1 VIETVGLALAHD
13 PTKVL
18 RQVDCHGQF
27 AMLIF
32 EVCDALRVYVGP
44 LLRALQ
50 HQPGR
55 PARGQW
61 PLLQLDDAWE
71 RLARAPLAWP

>member
-1 VIETVGLALAHD
+1 VLEAVGLTLAHD
-13 PTKVL
+13 HTKVL
-18 RQVDCHGQF
+18 RQLDRHRQVAVLGLELGDEPRVG
-27 AMLIF
+27 
-32 EVCDALRVYVGP
+32 VGALP
-44 LLRALQ
+44 RALQ

-55 PARGQW
+55 PARRQW